1 MFIFSND
8 IFVSYFHNFSDS
20 TGATPEPT
28 NQAAGSSIL
37 TLPQS
42 NDQLQSQAG
51 PGQGTAIIEP
61 HLHQAPH
68 PTAHHHNSQIPQPG
82 TVQQTEACGQGV
94 LTSTILSFHPNEP
107 TAFCQTCH
115 FLYDHSITLIVAT
128 IKGLNWILINPRV
141 NFLHHYVPSM
151 NVDQSGP
158 GTKYALVIKK
168 TEYSAHSQSVN
179 NLTLLLWSMC

>member
-1 MFIFSND
+1 MHPIQLPIIITARFPRSVLFSRLKP
-8 IFVSYFHNFSDS
+8 V
-20 TGATPEPT
+20 ARE
-28 NQAAGSSIL
+28 
-37 TLPQS
+37 
-42 NDQLQSQAG
+42 
-51 PGQGTAIIEP
+51 
-61 HLHQAPH
+61 
-68 PTAHHHNSQIPQPG
+68 
-82 TVQQTEACGQGV
+82 C